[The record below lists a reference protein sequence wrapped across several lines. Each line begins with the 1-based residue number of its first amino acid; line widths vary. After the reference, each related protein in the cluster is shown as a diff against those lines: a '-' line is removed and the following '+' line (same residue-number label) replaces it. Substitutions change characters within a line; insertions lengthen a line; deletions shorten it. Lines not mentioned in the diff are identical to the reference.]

1 MVRKLYSNPQTHAEI
16 DKTWLYNSDMIFALS
31 FCKRNLH
38 KYASSCKATFGY
50 GKIWGLTTNMI
61 RYDPYSDCILLL
73 NTPLFWIHGRHN
85 HKILP
90 LSQKLPERSHML
102 IHVHMLSHRNS
113 WESWA
118 KLDLHPSS
126 SYKMHHFGY
135 STRRMSSSNFAI
147 SLFRC
152 DNDDLAPRRRCSSRW
167 DWRKTPRM
175 SEPWQTRRLV
185 GFMGKMMGKSWEIT
199 LWLCQNSYWK
209 SPFIVDFPIK
219 TGDFQ

>member
-1 MVRKLYSNPQTHAEI
+1 MQKSIKADSIIV
-16 DKTWLYNSDMIFALS
+16 MIFALS
-31 FCKRNLH
+31 FCKRKLH

-73 NTPLFWIHGRHN
+73 NTSLFWIRGRHN

-102 IHVHMLSHRNS
+102 IHVHMFSHRNS
-113 WESWA
+113 WELWA

-126 SYKMHHFGY
+126 SYKMHHFDTVQVGWVHP
-135 STRRMSSSNFAI
+135 I
-147 SLFRC
+147 SLFRYF
-152 DNDDLAPRRRCSSRW
+152 DVTTTTWHPGDDVHFAGTGGKLQGCQSTGRPGGWS
-167 DWRKTPRM
+167 
-175 SEPWQTRRLV
+175 
-185 GFMGKMMGKSWEIT
+185 GKMMGKWWEIT

-209 SPFIVDFPIK
+209 SPLIVDFPIK